1 MMEQAQTSAAGL
13 RIHQIARGDIA
24 RVMRNPDLR
33 SLLARGMA
41 AARVN
46 DALPTIL
53 HLMAGTKQLWLLFA
67 EDSSKPLAA
76 WTTVI
81 LPDEGAAHWM
91 VIGELAG
98 SQAPRWAR
106 MVSERMVAFARDEG
120 CNRVSFFGKRG
131 WGRLVRGFVEIGE
144 HDGIWVFERR
154 LTP

>member
-1 MMEQAQTSAAGL
+1 MQAQTATAGI
-13 RIHQIARGDIA
+13 RIHCVPMRNVAT
-24 RVMRNPDLR
+24 VMRSPDVR
-33 SLLARGMA
+33 ALLARGMA
-41 AARVN
+41 AARID
-46 DALPTIL
+46 DAMPTIL
-53 HLMAGTKQLWLLFA
+53 HLMAGTKQLWLLFS
-67 EDSSKPLAA
+67 EDSAKPLAA

-81 LPDEGAAHWM
+81 LPDEGDAHWM

-131 WGRLVRGFVEIGE
+131 WGRLVRGFIEIGE